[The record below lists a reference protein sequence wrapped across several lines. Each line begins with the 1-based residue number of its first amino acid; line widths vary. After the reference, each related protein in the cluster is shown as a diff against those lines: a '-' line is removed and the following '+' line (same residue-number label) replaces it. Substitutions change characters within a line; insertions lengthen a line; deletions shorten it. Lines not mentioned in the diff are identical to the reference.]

1 MKCHKAFPS
10 VYFDMTLKPPE
21 QPSDRADPLFRTI
34 TTHAESRGHARYIY
48 IRGREREREGEGGRE
63 RGRERGGGEGEGVEE
78 GEGEGEAIPTQPN
91 TLSV

>member
-21 QPSDRADPLFRTI
+21 QPSDCADPLFRTI

-48 IRGREREREGEGGRE
+48 IWGRGREREGEGGRE
-63 RGRERGGGEGEGVEE
+63 RGRERGGGGRGR
-78 GEGEGEAIPTQPN
+78 GRGIGRGRGDPN
-91 TLSV
+91 ST